1 MSLWAV
7 VFQGVYRVDDDL
19 DGGYY
24 SYDEEDHGIGPG
36 STSEDPAGADEGFA
50 GGVEDVEGCY
60 LEEVC
65 QWLFIVLESSVS
77 FAGGAG

>member
-1 MSLWAV
+1 MLE
-7 VFQGVYRVDDDL
+7 GVYCVYDDL

-36 STSEDPAGADEGFA
+36 SRSEDSAGADEGFA

-60 LEEVC
+60 LED
-65 QWLFIVLESSVS
+65 I
-77 FAGGAG
+77 GH